1 MTTNEKF
8 EALLEADDTAIGR
21 VVRTPY
27 QDGAKYHLCHPV
39 IDMEMDITRLV
50 TDTAS
55 EFKV

>member
-1 MTTNEKF
+1 MVTNARF

-27 QDGAKYHLCHPV
+27 DGGAKYHLCHPV

-50 TDTAS
+50 TDTTS